1 MNPPASN
8 TMVDITTGPSLSPS
22 TILLST
28 NSSVYP
34 ATIFPTNSPTSFL
47 SNAPT
52 QQPSSSPTIAGY
64 GTISYNQNMKVKGL
78 KNGCQ
83 SFLNTTLPSAYAGSL
98 SIVLNISSDYIRFS
112 SCMDEF
118 NSQQPSIHSD
128 SDLSARITVPLYL
141 YSQKKKENQTQE
153 AFGYYIYN
161 YLSST
166 CSAAVESGKFVL
178 IFNSLT
184 NNSSGSSSY
193 ELSFFSSYT
202 SNYTFTLVSNAAT
215 ISTSSTKVAALSF
228 VVIFAIIAGGS
239 ILLVVL
245 WLGYYL
251 DFYGQLWDKFN
262 NNNKDKKSGKF
273 KAKVLPTSDPTSKYQ
288 PSSSPD
294 PHRDMEAGF
303 AELYP
308 ALRVEDPTESNPVCN
323 RDMTDSTR
331 KNIIQF
337 TAPKKP
343 LPTLN
348 DQENNVLDET
358 VNGNDVLRHNYR
370 VKKKRVI
377 SKQALRIQEV
387 LRQDF
392 PTTENVDEQG
402 EITPPPTNS
411 RKVLKRR
418 F

>member
-1 MNPPASN
+1 
-8 TMVDITTGPSLSPS
+8 
-22 TILLST
+22 
-28 NSSVYP
+28 
-34 ATIFPTNSPTSFL
+34 
-47 SNAPT
+47 
-52 QQPSSSPTIAGY
+52 
-64 GTISYNQNMKVKGL
+64 
-78 KNGCQ
+78 
-83 SFLNTTLPSAYAGSL
+83 
-98 SIVLNISSDYIRFS
+98 
-112 SCMDEF
+112 MDEF
-118 NSQQPSIHSD
+118 NSQRSWRVFSPASTSTLYSD
-128 SDLSARITVPLYL
+128 SVLSARITVPLYL

-161 YLSST
+161 YLGST
-166 CSAAVESGKFVL
+166 CSAAVESGEFVL

-193 ELSFFSSYT
+193 ELSFFSSST

-215 ISTSSTKVAALSF
+215 ISTSSTKVAALSS

-251 DFYGQLWDKFN
+251 DFYQQLWDKI
-262 NNNKDKKSGKF
+262 NNKDNKSGKF

-288 PSSSPD
+288 PPSSPD
-294 PHRDMEAGF
+294 RHRDMEAGF
-303 AELYP
+303 AELYRAP
-308 ALRVEDPTESNPVCN
+308 RGGDEDPTASNPVCN
-323 RDMTDSTR
+323 RDITDSVR
-331 KNIIQF
+331 KNVIQF
-337 TAPKKP
+337 TTPKKP

-348 DQENNVLDET
+348 DHENNVLDET
-358 VNGNDVLRHNYR
+358 VNRNDVLRHNNR

-392 PTTENVDEQG
+392 PTTENLDEQG
-402 EITPPPTNS
+402 KITPPTNS
-411 RKVLKRR
+411 RKILKRR